1 MWKYLKM
8 LLSELIHLHIKK
20 KKEAIYNSFN
30 RIIPLLPVFKQ
41 SNRPLIKI
49 NVMAKTVN

>member
-8 LLSELIHLHIKK
+8 LLLELIHLHIKK
-20 KKEAIYNSFN
+20 NGAIYDSFN

-41 SNRPLIKI
+41 SNQSPIKI
-49 NVMAKTVN
+49 SIMAKTVN